1 MLHDAKLQI
10 SSQIKNKIWC
20 FCVLFSLLGIQYRAE
35 DFVPDQL
42 RQSSKP
48 DTLFS
53 R

>member
-1 MLHDAKLQI
+1 MSHNAKLQI
-10 SSQIKNKIWC
+10 SSQIKNKSDF
-20 FCVLFSLLGIQYRAE
+20 FCALFSLLGIQYRAG